1 MTVDELVRSWRDLDF
16 VETPDSLKRSHLPR
30 SPLESIAVLDREL
43 GPGRVDPRAE
53 TTCTAGDG
61 CPPDTCPEPIGMCPN
76 TCESGSRC
84 CC

>member
-1 MTVDELVRSWRDLDF
+1 MTVDELVRSWREAD
-16 VETPDSLKRSHLPR
+16 VETVDRPVRSRELHGVI
-30 SPLESIAVLDREL
+30 ESIAVLDRQL

-61 CPPDTCPEPIGMCPN
+61 CPSDTCPEPIGMCPN
-76 TCESGSRC
+76 TCESGTRC